1 MCVPKDKM
9 CDGVVDCDNG
19 ADEKGCCKFLFPR
32 NSDLKCEYVLSE
44 PSIPIS
50 TMVRNTFKSALRICP
65 SIPTVSLAPHMD
77 FTSYVHQYY
86 KSGYLVYQEGE
97 ENMRSLERI

>member
-19 ADEKGCCKFLFPR
+19 ADEKGCCKFLLPR
-32 NSDLKCEYVLSE
+32 NSDLKCVSTWLVYLSLLC
-44 PSIPIS
+44 I
-50 TMVRNTFKSALRICP
+50 VRNTFKSTLRICP